1 MQSDLLRFQDVEH
14 PGAIPKTCLGHDGN
28 LGTWREHPYQ
38 LWTHH
43 VGLWHTIS
51 FRWSNFPQKERQQP
65 LKPIQNAENSLAKKT
80 IDRSAQTLPFRE
92 TGQLQIGPFCRAN
105 IERIMPQP
113 VLTALCP
120 LFVPQQHQIAA
131 LLPNSS
137 PRCLQAWQKNS
148 RSALHAT
155 ESWACLF
162 DFMQRPLPSIATQ
175 GQHQSYLSQLSAQVT

>member
-28 LGTWREHPYQ
+28 LGTWRKHPYQ

-43 VGLWHTIS
+43 VGLWHTIA

-120 LFVPQQHQIAA
+120 LFVPQQHQTAA
-131 LLPNSS
+131 LCRTARLD
-137 PRCLQAWQKNS
+137 
-148 RSALHAT
+148 
-155 ESWACLF
+155 ACKPGKRTLGVLC
-162 DFMQRPLPSIATQ
+162 M
-175 GQHQSYLSQLSAQVT
+175 QLSPGPACSISCNALFQASPHRGSIKATCHNCLHR